1 MAKEKTFWQKH
12 REVIKRN
19 LRQHAPWEQWVDA
32 GVSTVVTLLL
42 VWLLL
47 HSSITGDLFS
57 SVAEI
62 DSPELIDLYTSTSHR
77 SGVPKYSS
85 ILLMPIDGCSRHD
98 VTTALE
104 ILSEMEPQAVGVDV
118 TFPFYAEGDDRLLEA
133 IMSNP
138 HIVLASIPEKTD
150 SGFQMNAQSS
160 YFEPVLREE
169 GVKFGSVVLDADSR
183 YDIIRSFTPAV
194 FSGKDTV
201 WSLEIQLARMAGADV
216 TRFRPYDEHSYI
228 LFSNIL
234 TDTLSAKALMAPDAD
249 WNELAEKVKDK
260 IVLIGDLEATMD
272 MYRTPIHSDL
282 PGMLI
287 HAYALDTILRGT
299 TVKVSPAWLNW
310 LVAFIICIGFAFLT
324 LYFKWAYDEAD
335 DLAMRLTQIFL
346 MIVIVVVPG
355 IWMFSSFHWYFDFTP
370 TFFALAIQA
379 AVLDIW
385 VGIMTIIMHIKEMRE
400 N

>member
-249 WNELAEKVKDK
+249 WNELAERVKD
-260 IVLIGDLEATMD
+260 
-272 MYRTPIHSDL
+272 
-282 PGMLI
+282 
-287 HAYALDTILRGT
+287 
-299 TVKVSPAWLNW
+299 
-310 LVAFIICIGFAFLT
+310 
-324 LYFKWAYDEAD
+324 
-335 DLAMRLTQIFL
+335 
-346 MIVIVVVPG
+346 
-355 IWMFSSFHWYFDFTP
+355 
-370 TFFALAIQA
+370 
-379 AVLDIW
+379 
-385 VGIMTIIMHIKEMRE
+385 
-400 N
+400 